1 MSDDMVVD
9 LYDEDLDPAE
19 VEQLTLALRR
29 ELLDV
34 TEVEDVAHAQAG
46 PAPAG
51 SRAIGLAEIGSLI
64 VTVKP
69 TVEALAKVVGVLRG
83 WMASRKASSGGQQQS
98 TMRIT
103 VNGQTLELTPT
114 AEQQQALVAEFV
126 KAAAT
131 DENRSSDDSA
141 ATPGGGTG
149 GS

>member
-34 TEVEDVAHAQAG
+34 TEVEDVAQAQAG
-46 PAPAG
+46 PAPPG

-69 TVEALAKVVGVLRG
+69 TVEVLAKVVGVLRG
-83 WMASRKASSGGQQQS
+83 WMASRKASGSAKKS

-114 AEQQQALVAEFV
+114 AEQQQVLVEEFV

-131 DENRSSDDSA
+131 GGEGNAEDSA
-141 ATPGGGTG
+141 SAPGR
-149 GS
+149 

>member
-1 MSDDMVVD
+1 
-9 LYDEDLDPAE
+9 
-19 VEQLTLALRR
+19 
-29 ELLDV
+29 
-34 TEVEDVAHAQAG
+34 VAHAQAG
-46 PAPAG
+46 PAPPG

-69 TVEALAKVVGVLRG
+69 TVEALVKVVGVLRG
-83 WMASRKASSGGQQQS
+83 WMASRKASGTKKQS

-131 DENRSSDDSA
+131 DENGRSDDSA
-141 ATPGGGTG
+141 AAPGGGAG

>member
-34 TEVEDVAHAQAG
+34 AEVEDVAQAQAG
-46 PAPAG
+46 PAPPG

-69 TVEALAKVVGVLRG
+69 TVEVLAKVVGVLRG
-83 WMASRKASSGGQQQS
+83 WMASRKASGTTQKS

-126 KAAAT
+126 KAAGADGDGTT
-131 DENRSSDDSA
+131 DGSA
-141 ATPGGGTG
+141 GAPGR
-149 GS
+149 

>member
-34 TEVEDVAHAQAG
+34 TEVEDVAQAQAG
-46 PAPAG
+46 PAPPG

-69 TVEALAKVVGVLRG
+69 TVEVLAKVVGVLRG
-83 WMASRKASSGGQQQS
+83 WMASRKASGSAKKS

-114 AEQQQALVAEFV
+114 AEQQQVLVEEFV

-131 DENRSSDDSA
+131 GGEDNAEDSA
-141 ATPGGGTG
+141 SAPGR
-149 GS
+149 

>member
-46 PAPAG
+46 PAPPG

-69 TVEALAKVVGVLRG
+69 TVEALVKVVGVLRG
-83 WMASRKASSGGQQQS
+83 WMASRKASGTKKQS

-131 DENRSSDDSA
+131 DENGRSDDSA
-141 ATPGGGTG
+141 AAPGGGAG

>member
-1 MSDDMVVD
+1 MTDDMVVD

-46 PAPAG
+46 PAPPG

-69 TVEALAKVVGVLRG
+69 TVEALVKVVGVLRG
-83 WMASRKASSGGQQQS
+83 WMASRKASGSRRQS

-131 DENRSSDDSA
+131 GENRPSDDSA
-141 ATPGGGTG
+141 GTPGGGAG

>member
-9 LYDEDLDPAE
+9 LYDDDLDPVE

-34 TEVEDVAHAQAG
+34 AEVEGVAQAQAG
-46 PAPAG
+46 PAPPG
-51 SRAIGLAEIGSLI
+51 SRAIGIAEIGSLL

-69 TVEALAKVVGVLRG
+69 TVEVLAKVIGVLRG
-83 WMASRKASSGGQQQS
+83 WMASRKASGATQKS

-126 KAAAT
+126 KAAASN
-131 DENRSSDDSA
+131 DDDASGDSA
-141 ATPGGGTG
+141 SAPGGGAR
-149 GS
+149 

>member
-9 LYDEDLDPAE
+9 LYDDDLDPAE

-29 ELLDV
+29 ELLEV
-34 TEVEDVAHAQAG
+34 AEVEGVAQANAG
-46 PAPAG
+46 PAPPG
-51 SRAIGLAEIGSLI
+51 SRAIGIAEIGSLL

-83 WMASRKASSGGQQQS
+83 WLASRKDSGKTQKG

-114 AEQQQALVAEFV
+114 AEQQQTLVAEFV

-131 DENRSSDDSA
+131 KADDGSDGSA
-141 ATPGGGTG
+141 AAPGGGA
-149 GS
+149 GSS

>member
-34 TEVEDVAHAQAG
+34 NEVEDVAHAQAG
-46 PAPAG
+46 PAPPG

-64 VTVKP
+64 VTVTP

-83 WMASRKASSGGQQQS
+83 WMASRKSSGSTKQS
-98 TMRIT
+98 AMRIT

-114 AEQQQALVAEFV
+114 AEQQQALVEEFV
-126 KAAAT
+126 KAAAS
-131 DENRSSDDSA
+131 DAIGRSDDSPA
-141 ATPGGGTG
+141 APGGGTG